1 MKRLALIVVILS
13 GTAPAQADECI
24 AIDNDLDRL
33 ACYDKEHGRIPK
45 VEQITAPAGQ
55 WLVET
60 KTSKLTDQTNVY
72 LGLSSDETI
81 NCGWNRGDKITL
93 VIRCHE
99 NTTSLYFNTGCH
111 MTSSEYDDYGTVRY
125 RLDDDKARS
134 FKGGASTNNRS
145 LGLWSGGRSI
155 PVIKSMFGKKQ
166 MVVQMTPFSENPFTA
181 TFNIAGLQEAA
192 GPLREACDW

>member
-1 MKRLALIVVILS
+1 MKRFVALALALAWSNSV
-13 GTAPAQADECI
+13 QADECI
-24 AIDNDLDRL
+24 SIENNLDRL
-33 ACYDKEHGRIPK
+33 ACYDKEHGRTPTVQRIA
-45 VEQITAPAGQ
+45 APAGEWTVQ
-55 WLVET
+55 SQ
-60 KTSKLTDQTNVY
+60 TSKLTDRTNVY

-93 VIRCHE
+93 VVRCHE
-99 NTTSLYFNTGCH
+99 NTTSIYFNTGCH

-134 FKGGASTNNRS
+134 FKGDVSTNNRS

-166 MVVQMTPFSENPFTA
+166 MIVQMTPFSENPFTA
-181 TFNIAGLQEAA
+181 TFNISGLQEAVD
-192 GPLREACDW
+192 PLRKACGW